1 MSSNNNAGSTMAAGP
16 LGILFGKGFF
26 QQVLLVL
33 VILSFLFLLFISVE
47 FLITSYKRI
56 GGRFVN
62 LLPLTVTAE
71 DKMLTFQ
78 QNKTAYEDAKQ
89 IPLSDNERTGIEFTY
104 SFYLLIH
111 PSTFTGEDVLFHVMH
126 KGYTNPWPLM
136 GPGVFVKGNTNALRI
151 VMNTYRNAYTYMDVE
166 NVPVR
171 KWFHCVLLCRKN
183 SLEIYING
191 NLRKKLPFEGTL
203 PYQNFQ
209 NLVCFSPL
217 KKMILGSQVAS
228 LGSGNDLRFEGSFRG
243 NMSNLTYLAYAAS
256 FTEIQSLMDLGV
268 SKKTMSAQMDKPP
281 YLVDTY
287 WTTSYQLQE

>member
-1 MSSNNNAGSTMAAGP
+1 MSSNTNSNSGSGP
-16 LGILFGKGFF
+16 LSLVTGKGFF
-26 QQVLLVL
+26 SQVLLVL
-33 VILSFLFLLFISVE
+33 IVLSLLFFFFVSIE
-47 FLITSYKRI
+47 YLLMSYQRI
-56 GGRFVN
+56 GGKNVQ

-78 QNKTAYEDAKQ
+78 QNKGKFQDAKQ

-104 SFYLLIH
+104 SFYLFIH

-126 KGYTNPWPLM
+126 KGYINPWPLM
-136 GPGVFVKGNTNALRI
+136 GPGLFVKGNNNTLRV

-166 NVPVR
+166 NIPVR
-171 KWFHCVLLCRKN
+171 KWFHCALLCRKN

-209 NLVCFSPL
+209 NLICFNPL
-217 KKMILGSQVAS
+217 KKIVLGSQVPS
-228 LGSGNDLRFEGSFRG
+228 LGTGNDLRFEGAFRG
-243 NMSNLTYLAYAAS
+243 NMSNLIYLAYAAS

>member
-1 MSSNNNAGSTMAAGP
+1 MSSNSNAGLALGP
-16 LGILFGKGFF
+16 LGLLLGKGFF
-26 QQVLLVL
+26 QQVLFVIVL
-33 VILSFLFLLFISVE
+33 LSLLFFLFISFE
-47 FLITSYKRI
+47 YLLMEYQRI
-56 GGRFVN
+56 GGRTVQ

-78 QNKTAYEDAKQ
+78 QNKTQYKDAKQ

-111 PSTFTGEDVLFHVMH
+111 PSTFTGEDVLFHVLH
-126 KGYTNPWPLM
+126 KGYNTPWPLM
-136 GPGVFVKGNTNALRI
+136 GPGVFVRGNNNTLRI

-166 NVPVR
+166 NIPVR
-171 KWFHCVLLCRKN
+171 KWFHCVILCRKN
-183 SLEIYING
+183 ALEVYING

-209 NLVCFSPL
+209 NLICFSPL
-217 KKMILGSQVAS
+217 KKIILGSQIAS
-228 LGSGNDLRFEGSFRG
+228 LGSGNDLRFEGAFRG
-243 NMSNLTYLAYAAS
+243 NMSNLMYLAYAAS
-256 FTEIQSLMDLGV
+256 FTEIQNLMNLGV
-268 SKKTMSAQMDKPP
+268 SKKTMSQQMDKPP

>member
-1 MSSNNNAGSTMAAGP
+1 MSSNANAGTATGP
-16 LGILFGKGFF
+16 LGLVLGKGFF
-26 QQVLLVL
+26 QQVLLVIL
-33 VILSFLFLLFISVE
+33 VLAILFFLF
-47 FLITSYKRI
+47 TSIEYILKSYQRI
-56 GGRFVN
+56 GGKYVE

-78 QNKTAYEDAKQ
+78 QNRTQYRDAKQ

-104 SFYLLIH
+104 SFYLFIH
-111 PSTFTGEDVLFHVMH
+111 SSTFTGDDVLFHVMH
-126 KGYTNPWPLM
+126 KGYMNPWPLM
-136 GPGVFVKGNTNALRI
+136 GPGVFVRGNNNTLRI
-151 VMNTYRNAYTYMDVE
+151 VMNTYRNAYTYVDVE
-166 NVPVR
+166 NIPVR
-171 KWFHCVLLCRKN
+171 KWFHCVVLCRKN

-209 NLVCFSPL
+209 NLICFSPL
-217 KKMILGSQVAS
+217 KKTVLGSQVPS
-228 LGSGNDLRFEGSFRG
+228 LGSGNDLRFQGAFRG
-243 NMSNLTYLAYAAS
+243 NLSNLVYLAYAVS

>member
-1 MSSNNNAGSTMAAGP
+1 MSSNTTGNSGSGP
-16 LGILFGKGFF
+16 MNLIMGKGFF

-33 VILSFLFLLFISVE
+33 VILSLLFFLFISLE
-47 FLITSYKRI
+47 YLIMSYQRI
-56 GGRFVN
+56 GGKHVQ

-71 DKMLTFQ
+71 DKMLVFQ
-78 QNKTAYEDAKQ
+78 QNKTQYADAKQ

-104 SFYLLIH
+104 SFFLFVH
-111 PSTFTGEDVLFHVMH
+111 PSTFSGEDMLYHVMH

-136 GPGVFVKGNTNALRI
+136 GPGVFVRGNNNTLRV
-151 VMNTYRNAYTYMDVE
+151 VMNTYRNAYTYMDIE
-166 NVPVR
+166 NIPVR

-183 SLEIYING
+183 SLEVYING

-209 NLVCFSPL
+209 NLICFSPL
-217 KKMILGSQVAS
+217 KKTVLGSQVPS
-228 LGSGNDLRFEGSFRG
+228 LGQGNDLRFDGSFRG
-243 NMSNLTYLAYAAS
+243 NMSNLIYLAYAAS

-268 SKKTMSAQMDKPP
+268 SKKTLSSEMDKPP

-287 WTTSYQLQE
+287 WTTTYNLQE

>member
-1 MSSNNNAGSTMAAGP
+1 MSSNTNQGSGA
-16 LGILFGKGFF
+16 LELVSGKGFF

-33 VILSFLFLLFISVE
+33 VILSLLFFVFISLE
-47 FLITSYKRI
+47 YLIMSYQRI
-56 GGRFVN
+56 GGKNVQ

-78 QNKTAYEDAKQ
+78 QNKNQFSNAKQ

-104 SFYLLIH
+104 SFFLFIH
-111 PSTFTGEDVLFHVMH
+111 PSTFTGEDTLHHVMH
-126 KGYTNPWPLM
+126 KGYINPWPLM
-136 GPGVFVKGNTNALRI
+136 GPGVFVKGNSNTLRV
-151 VMNTYRNAYTYMDVE
+151 VMNTYRNAFTFMDVE

-171 KWFHCVLLCRKN
+171 KWFHCILLCRKN
-183 SLEIYING
+183 SLEVYING

-209 NLVCFSPL
+209 NLICFSPL
-217 KKMILGSQVAS
+217 KKIIYGSQVAN
-228 LGSGNDLRFEGSFRG
+228 LGTNNNLNFAGSFRG
-243 NMSNLTYLAYAAS
+243 NMSNLIYLAYAAS

-268 SKKTMSAQMDKPP
+268 SKKTLSSEMDKPP

-287 WTTSYQLQE
+287 WTTTYNLQE

>member
-1 MSSNNNAGSTMAAGP
+1 MSSNTNNSKGP
-16 LGILFGKGFF
+16 LDLIAGKGFF
-26 QQVLLVL
+26 QQVLFVL
-33 VILSFLFLLFISVE
+33 LILSLLFFFFTSIEFLLM
-47 FLITSYKRI
+47 SYQRI
-56 GGRFVN
+56 GGKHVQ
-62 LLPLTVTAE
+62 LLPMTVNAE

-78 QNKTAYEDAKQ
+78 QNKTKYGDAKQ

-104 SFYLLIH
+104 SFYLFIH

-126 KGYTNPWPLM
+126 KGYNNPWPLM
-136 GPGVFVKGNTNALRI
+136 GPGVCVRGNNNTLRI
-151 VMNTYRNAYTYMDVE
+151 IMNTYRNPYTFLDIE
-166 NVPVR
+166 NIPIR

-183 SLEIYING
+183 SLEVYING

-209 NLVCFSPL
+209 NLICFSPG
-217 KKMILGSQVAS
+217 KKTIYGSQVAS
-228 LGSGNDLRFEGSFRG
+228 LGTDNNLRFEGAFRG

-268 SKKTMSAQMDKPP
+268 SKKTMSSEMDKPP

-287 WTTSYQLQE
+287 WTTTYNLQE

>member
-1 MSSNNNAGSTMAAGP
+1 M
-16 LGILFGKGFF
+16 LFFF
-26 QQVLLVL
+26 
-33 VILSFLFLLFISVE
+33 FISIE
-47 FLITSYKRI
+47 YLLMSYQRI
-56 GGRFVN
+56 GGKHVQ

-78 QNKTAYEDAKQ
+78 QNKGKFQDAKQ

-104 SFYLLIH
+104 SFYLFIH

-126 KGYTNPWPLM
+126 KGYINPWPLM
-136 GPGVFVKGNTNALRI
+136 GPGIFVKGNSNTLRV

-166 NVPVR
+166 NIPVR
-171 KWFHCVLLCRKN
+171 KWFHCALLCRKN

-209 NLVCFSPL
+209 NLICFSPL
-217 KKMILGSQVAS
+217 KKIVLGSQVPS
-228 LGSGNDLRFEGSFRG
+228 LGTGNDLRFEGAFRG
-243 NMSNLTYLAYAAS
+243 NMSNLVYLAYAAS
-256 FTEIQSLMDLGV
+256 FTEIQSLLDLGV

>member
-1 MSSNNNAGSTMAAGP
+1 MSSNTNTSSGP
-16 LGILFGKGFF
+16 LDLIAGKGFF
-26 QQVLLVL
+26 QQVLFVLLVL
-33 VILSFLFLLFISVE
+33 SLLFFFFTSIEFLLM
-47 FLITSYKRI
+47 SYQRI
-56 GGRFVN
+56 GGKHIQ

-78 QNKTAYEDAKQ
+78 QNKTKYADAKQ

-104 SFYLLIH
+104 SFYLFIH

-126 KGYTNPWPLM
+126 KGYNNPWPLM
-136 GPGVFVKGNTNALRI
+136 GPGVFVRGNSNTLRVI
-151 VMNTYRNAYTYMDVE
+151 MNTYRNPYTFMDIE
-166 NVPVR
+166 NIPVR

-183 SLEIYING
+183 SLEVYING

-209 NLVCFSPL
+209 NLICFSPG
-217 KKMILGSQVAS
+217 KKTIFGSQVAV
-228 LGSGNDLRFEGSFRG
+228 LGTDNNLQFEGSFRG

-256 FTEIQSLMDLGV
+256 YTEIQGLMDLGV
-268 SKKTMSAQMDKPP
+268 SKKTMSSEMDKPP

-287 WTTSYQLQE
+287 WTTTYNLQE

>member
-1 MSSNNNAGSTMAAGP
+1 MSSNTNAGMASGP
-16 LGILFGKGFF
+16 LSLLLGKGFF

-33 VILSFLFLLFISVE
+33 VILSALFFLFISIE
-47 FLITSYKRI
+47 FLLTSYQRV
-56 GGRFVN
+56 GGKTVE

-78 QNKTAYEDAKQ
+78 QNKTQYKDAKQ

-104 SFYLLIH
+104 SFYLFIH

-126 KGYTNPWPLM
+126 KGFINPWPLM
-136 GPGVFVKGNTNALRI
+136 GPGVFVRGNSNTLRI
-151 VMNTYRNAYTYMDVE
+151 VMNTYRNAFTYLDVE
-166 NVPVR
+166 NIPVR
-171 KWFHCVLLCRKN
+171 KWFHCVVLCRKN

-209 NLVCFSPL
+209 NLICFSPL
-217 KKMILGSQVAS
+217 KKIVLGSQVAS
-228 LGSGNDLRFEGSFRG
+228 LGSGNDLRFEGAFRG
-243 NMSNLTYLAYAAS
+243 NMSNLIYLAYAAS
-256 FTEIQSLMDLGV
+256 FTEIQSLMNLGV
-268 SKKTMSAQMDKPP
+268 SKKTMSSQMDKPP

>member
-1 MSSNNNAGSTMAAGP
+1 MSSNTNTSNGA
-16 LGILFGKGFF
+16 LDLVLGKGFF
-26 QQVLLVL
+26 QQVLFVILVL
-33 VILSFLFLLFISVE
+33 SLLFFFFISIEFLL
-47 FLITSYKRI
+47 TSYQRI
-56 GGRFVN
+56 GGKHVQ

-78 QNKTAYEDAKQ
+78 QNKTKYADAKQ

-104 SFYLLIH
+104 SFYLFIH

-126 KGYTNPWPLM
+126 KGYNNPWPLM
-136 GPGVFVKGNTNALRI
+136 GPGVFVRGNNNTLRVI
-151 VMNTYRNAYTYMDVE
+151 MNTYRNPYTYIDIE
-166 NVPVR
+166 NIPVR

-183 SLEIYING
+183 SLEVYING

-209 NLVCFSPL
+209 NLVCFSPG
-217 KKMILGSQVAS
+217 KKIIYGSQVPV
-228 LGSGNDLRFEGSFRG
+228 LGTDNNLQFEGAFRG
-243 NMSNLTYLAYAAS
+243 NMSNLVYLAYAAS

-268 SKKTMSAQMDKPP
+268 SKKTMSSEMDKPP

-287 WTTSYQLQE
+287 WTTTYNLQE

>member
-1 MSSNNNAGSTMAAGP
+1 MSSNTNTSAGP
-16 LGILFGKGFF
+16 LDLLVGKGFF

-33 VILSFLFLLFISVE
+33 ILLSLLFFIFISTEYLVM
-47 FLITSYKRI
+47 SYQRI
-56 GGRFVN
+56 GGKHIQ
-62 LLPLTVTAE
+62 LIPMTVTAE

-78 QNKTAYEDAKQ
+78 QNKTQYADAKQ

-104 SFYLLIH
+104 SFFLFIH
-111 PSTFTGEDVLFHVMH
+111 PSTFTGEDTLYHVMH
-126 KGYTNPWPLM
+126 KGYINPWPLM
-136 GPGVFVKGNTNALRI
+136 GPGVFVRGNNNTLRV

-166 NVPVR
+166 NIPVR

-209 NLVCFSPL
+209 NLICFSPL
-217 KKMILGSQVAS
+217 KKTVFGSQVPS
-228 LGSGNDLRFEGSFRG
+228 LGTGTDLRFDGSFRG
-243 NMSNLTYLAYAAS
+243 NMSNLVYLSYAAS

-268 SKKTMSAQMDKPP
+268 SKKTMSSQMDKPP

-287 WTTSYQLQE
+287 WTTNYNLQE

>member
-1 MSSNNNAGSTMAAGP
+1 MSSNTNSNSGSGALSLVT
-16 LGILFGKGFF
+16 GKGFF
-26 QQVLLVL
+26 SQVLLVL
-33 VILSFLFLLFISVE
+33 VVLSLLFFFFVSIE
-47 FLITSYKRI
+47 YLLMSYQRI
-56 GGRFVN
+56 GGKNVQ

-78 QNKTAYEDAKQ
+78 QNKGKFQDAKQ

-104 SFYLLIH
+104 SFYLFVH

-126 KGYTNPWPLM
+126 KGYINPWPLM
-136 GPGVFVKGNTNALRI
+136 GPGLFVRGNNNTLRV

-166 NVPVR
+166 NIPVR
-171 KWFHCVLLCRKN
+171 KWFHCALLCRKN

-209 NLVCFSPL
+209 NLICFSPL
-217 KKMILGSQVAS
+217 KKIVLGSQVPS
-228 LGSGNDLRFEGSFRG
+228 LGTGNDLRFEGAFRG
-243 NMSNLTYLAYAAS
+243 NMSNLIYLAYAAS
-256 FTEIQSLMDLGV
+256 FTEIQGLMDLGV
-268 SKKTMSAQMDKPP
+268 SKKTMSANMDKPP

>member
-1 MSSNNNAGSTMAAGP
+1 MSSNTNVGANSGP
-16 LGILFGKGFF
+16 LGLVLGKGFF

-33 VILSFLFLLFISVE
+33 LVLALLF
-47 FLITSYKRI
+47 FFFTSIEYLLMSYQRI
-56 GGRFVN
+56 GGKNVQ

-78 QNKTAYEDAKQ
+78 QNKTQYEDAKQ

-104 SFYLLIH
+104 SFYLFIH
-111 PSTFTGEDVLFHVMH
+111 PSSFTGEDVLFHVMH
-126 KGYTNPWPLM
+126 KGYINPWPLM
-136 GPGVFVKGNTNALRI
+136 GPGVFVKGNNNTLRI

-166 NVPVR
+166 NIPVR
-171 KWFHCVLLCRKN
+171 KWFHCALLCRKN

-209 NLVCFSPL
+209 NLICFSPL
-217 KKMILGSQVAS
+217 KKIVLGSQVPS
-228 LGSGNDLRFEGSFRG
+228 LGTGNDLRFEGAFRG
-243 NMSNLTYLAYAAS
+243 NMSNLVYLAYAAS
-256 FTEIQSLMDLGV
+256 FTEIQSLMDMGV
-268 SKKTMSAQMDKPP
+268 SKKTMSSQMDKPP

-287 WTTSYQLQE
+287 WTTSYNLQE

>member
-1 MSSNNNAGSTMAAGP
+1 MSSNTNSNSGSGP
-16 LGILFGKGFF
+16 LSLVTGKGFF
-26 QQVLLVL
+26 SQVLLVL
-33 VILSFLFLLFISVE
+33 VVLSLLFFFFVSIE
-47 FLITSYKRI
+47 YLLMSYQRI
-56 GGRFVN
+56 GGKNVQ

-78 QNKTAYEDAKQ
+78 QNKGKFQDAKQ

-104 SFYLLIH
+104 SFYLFIH

-126 KGYTNPWPLM
+126 KGYINPWPLM
-136 GPGVFVKGNTNALRI
+136 GPGLFVKGNNNTLRV

-166 NVPVR
+166 NIPVR
-171 KWFHCVLLCRKN
+171 KWFHCALLCRKN

-209 NLVCFSPL
+209 NLICFNPL
-217 KKMILGSQVAS
+217 KKIVLGSQVPS
-228 LGSGNDLRFEGSFRG
+228 LGTGNDLRFEGAFRG
-243 NMSNLTYLAYAAS
+243 NMSNLIYLAYAAS

>member
-1 MSSNNNAGSTMAAGP
+1 MSSNSNSNSGSGP
-16 LGILFGKGFF
+16 LGLVTGKGFF
-26 QQVLLVL
+26 SQVLLVL
-33 VILSFLFLLFISVE
+33 VVLSMLFFFFISIE
-47 FLITSYKRI
+47 YLLMSYQRI
-56 GGRFVN
+56 GGKHVQ

-78 QNKTAYEDAKQ
+78 QNKGKFQDAKQ

-104 SFYLLIH
+104 SFYLFIH

-126 KGYTNPWPLM
+126 KGYINPWPLM
-136 GPGVFVKGNTNALRI
+136 GPGIFVKGNSNTLRV
-151 VMNTYRNAYTYMDVE
+151 VMNTYRNAYTHIDVE
-166 NVPVR
+166 NIPVR
-171 KWFHCVLLCRKN
+171 KWFHCALLCRKN

-209 NLVCFSPL
+209 NLICFSPL
-217 KKMILGSQVAS
+217 KKIVLGSQVPS
-228 LGSGNDLRFEGSFRG
+228 LGTGNDLRFEGAFRG

-256 FTEIQSLMDLGV
+256 FTEIQSMMDLGV

>member
-1 MSSNNNAGSTMAAGP
+1 MSSNTTGNSGNGP
-16 LGILFGKGFF
+16 LGLVMGKGFF

-33 VILSFLFLLFISVE
+33 LILSLLFFFFISLE
-47 FLITSYKRI
+47 YLIMSYQRI
-56 GGRFVN
+56 GGKYVQ

-78 QNKTAYEDAKQ
+78 QNKTQYADAKQ

-104 SFYLLIH
+104 SFYLFIH
-111 PSTFTGEDVLFHVMH
+111 PSTFTGEDTLYHVMH
-126 KGYTNPWPLM
+126 KGYINPWPLM
-136 GPGVFVKGNTNALRI
+136 GPGVFVRGNNNTLRV

-166 NVPVR
+166 NIPVR

-217 KKMILGSQVAS
+217 KKTVMGSQVPC
-228 LGSGNDLRFEGSFRG
+228 LGSGNDLRFDGSFRG
-243 NMSNLTYLAYAAS
+243 NMSNLVYLAYAAS
-256 FTEIQSLMDLGV
+256 FTEIQNLMDLGV
-268 SKKTMSAQMDKPP
+268 SKKTLSSEMDKPP

-287 WTTSYQLQE
+287 WTTSYNLQE